1 VPLET
6 MFFKTA
12 TEYDSALVEGM
23 NNAITG
29 GLIWAR
35 PMLGTALSLYVIGYA
50 FLMMYG
56 KIDGWVFV
64 KATLNS
70 IIISSILTL
79 SNYNYYVRDFFFTDM
94 PNEIARALNGP
105 RVTVNSAQQ
114 FDVVWSAV
122 LNYSGFILS
131 QTTGVSNTINRGLI
145 WLLAGMNNGALWVCF
160 GAWYISRVFMALVI
174 AAGPFLIILGLF
186 DYTRGY
192 LRAWIDKLVGLTVL
206 GIGASILLR
215 FVIMIMNSRMRD
227 IGSNPGISVDE
238 MIANAASVT
247 GVFWLSALMMITL
260 PSVLAIGAS
269 FAAGSAVVGG
279 FLGGAVSAVGGV
291 AKSTVRGAA
300 NAGKALGHY
309 TGSR

>member
-1 VPLET
+1 MLE
-6 MFFKTA
+6 
-12 TEYDSALVEGM
+12 
-23 NNAITG
+23 
-29 GLIWAR
+29 
-35 PMLGTALSLYVIGYA
+35 
-50 FLMMYG
+50 
-56 KIDGWVFV
+56 
-64 KATLNS
+64 
-70 IIISSILTL
+70 
-79 SNYNYYVRDFFFTDM
+79 
-94 PNEIARALNGP
+94 
-105 RVTVNSAQQ
+105 
-114 FDVVWSAV
+114 
-122 LNYSGFILS
+122 
-131 QTTGVSNTINRGLI
+131 SNTINRGLI

-279 FLGGAVSAVGGV
+279 FLGGAVSAVGGA

-300 NAGKALGHY
+300 NAGKALGRH